1 MRGRS
6 DPRRFVAVNVALEIS
21 GIQSSKQVFRYNKR
35 TIDFQETKIL
45 SKEAGL
51 PVPL

>member
-6 DPRRFVAVNVALEIS
+6 DPRRFVAANVVLEIS
-21 GIQSSKQVFRYNKR
+21 GIQSSKQVFRYSKG

-45 SKEAGL
+45 SKETGL
-51 PVPL
+51 LVPL